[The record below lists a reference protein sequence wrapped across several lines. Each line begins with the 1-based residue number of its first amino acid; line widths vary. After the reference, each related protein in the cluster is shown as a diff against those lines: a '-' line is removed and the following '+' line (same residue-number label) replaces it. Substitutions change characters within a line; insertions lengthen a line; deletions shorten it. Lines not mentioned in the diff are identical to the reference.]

1 MKVFG
6 LYPGVSYA
14 GGVVLIAANSLEE
27 AQDLARKDEYLEF
40 YGDWISNMKEV
51 EELSA
56 NVNSPEIILNTWYI
70 E

>member
-1 MKVFG
+1 MKVFS
-6 LYPGVSYA
+6 LYPATSYS
-14 GGVVLIAANSLEE
+14 GGIVLIAANNLEE
-27 AQDLARKDEYLEF
+27 AKGLARHDEF
-40 YGDWISNMKEV
+40 MIHYGDIEHMTEV

>member
-1 MKVFG
+1 MKVFS
-6 LYPGVSYA
+6 LYLATSYA
-14 GGVVLIAANSLEE
+14 GGIVLIAANTLEE
-27 AQDLARKDEYLEF
+27 AQDLARNDEYLEF
-40 YGDWISNMKEV
+40 YGDISNMKEV